1 MLILIKAI
9 LMSFI
14 DFIKYHFECSLLNI
28 LNINNRHFLPYGRT
42 DLNDRVGGRLH
53 HCSPRQ
59 AVVYYSFM
67 GRCFAVAAT
76 SARE

>member
-42 DLNDRVGGRLH
+42 DLATAASLQPIRGSVLQLH
-53 HCSPRQ
+53 GPLLRSCGNLGS
-59 AVVYYSFM
+59 
-67 GRCFAVAAT
+67 
-76 SARE
+76 